1 VFANILVAVSM
12 QTYRNVHTVVELHFT
27 NTYLLP
33 TLLDF

>member
-1 VFANILVAVSM
+1 M